1 MENTSVMYIELV
13 DNYTEEKVIVA
24 VDAGNYD
31 TVYEVIMRRIQKQYD
46 RQDYASFLEYIEDIT
61 EDLVCII
68 IEIETTV
75 VVHWYKYIVGG
86 KAMGTEKEKIT
97 YGTRI
102 VQTESQRE
110 GTYLY
115 TMTTDVGGYLIT
127 SMYAEFDDNIGYE
140 EEIEQHEFEILGEVN
155 G

>member
-1 MENTSVMYIELV
+1 
-13 DNYTEEKVIVA
+13 
-24 VDAGNYD
+24 
-31 TVYEVIMRRIQKQYD
+31 
-46 RQDYASFLEYIEDIT
+46 
-61 EDLVCII
+61 
-68 IEIETTV
+68 
-75 VVHWYKYIVGG
+75 
-86 KAMGTEKEKIT
+86 MGTENKKIT

-115 TMTTDVGGYLIT
+115 TTTTDVGGYLIT

-140 EEIEQHEFEILGEVN
+140 EEIYTGGFEIIGEVD